1 MNIRTIL
8 EELMAGK
15 FICPVTNETAFNY
28 LSSTRGFEQINTAIA
43 PFERELI
50 QLPDNSAFHL
60 VATNLEN
67 KADKISIRKHFEE
80 CRDIIEPIVSFLVL
94 ISRVKPKVGILTSGL
109 IVRYPELL
117 SAIADNEHHLQQMNN
132 LMTLKLFKTSKQ
144 GTDDKLKAI
153 FKGMIDVELIV
164 EKNAADLT
172 YQVSG
177 KIDYF
182 YSVMQ
187 FIADHESI
195 DTTETAQDQSE
206 LVL

>member
-8 EELMAGK
+8 EELMKGK
-15 FICPVTNETAFNY
+15 FICPITNKTAFTY
-28 LSSTRGFEQINTAIA
+28 LSSSRGFELVNAAIA

-50 QLPDNSAFHL
+50 QLPGNSAFHL

-67 KADKISIRKHFEE
+67 KSDKISIRKHFEE
-80 CRDIIEPIVSFLVL
+80 CRDIIEPVVSFMVL
-94 ISRVKPKVGILTSGL
+94 ISRVKPKVGILTPGL
-109 IVRYPELL
+109 IVRYPEFL
-117 SAIADNEHHLQQMNN
+117 SAITDNEHHLQQMNN
-132 LMTLKLFKTSKQ
+132 LMTLKLFKTAKQ

-153 FKGMIDVELIV
+153 FKGMVDIELIV
-164 EKNAADLT
+164 EMNTADLT

-195 DTTETAQDQSE
+195 DTTDTTKEQSE